1 MEENMAGKHARPSD
15 AAQAMEQ
22 VLSVLD
28 ASGKADASNTAIE
41 VTGEMG
47 ADCTG
52 ADQAF
57 LTSVNVNGKWYRLV
71 LATATEEEAE
81 MLG

>member
-1 MEENMAGKHARPSD
+1 MAGKHARPSE

-22 VLSVLD
+22 ILSVLD
-28 ASGKADASNTAIE
+28 ESGKADAGNETFE
-41 VTGEMG
+41 VTGGMG